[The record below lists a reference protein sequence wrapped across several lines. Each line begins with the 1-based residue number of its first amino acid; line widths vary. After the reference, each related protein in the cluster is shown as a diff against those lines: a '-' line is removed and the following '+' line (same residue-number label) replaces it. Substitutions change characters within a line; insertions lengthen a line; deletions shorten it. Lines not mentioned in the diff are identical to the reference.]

1 MKRRGFFLVFD
12 RLRLAIALALFGAA
26 AMGLAACGRAG
37 PPLPPPGPAV
47 EPAPTVQAAPPVA
60 PSASIG
66 GPVASGPTAQE
77 MAQKNGFDAF
87 GNPVA
92 PAGQKK
98 SFPLDFLLQ

>member
-1 MKRRGFFLVFD
+1 MVFD
-12 RLRLAIALALFGAA
+12 RLRLAIALALFSAA
-26 AMGLAACGRAG
+26 AVGLAACGRAG

-47 EPAPTVQAAPPVA
+47 ELAPTAQAVPPVA
-60 PSASIG
+60 PSATLG

-77 MAQKNGFDAF
+77 MAQKNGFDAY

-92 PAGQKK
+92 PTGQKK

>member
-1 MKRRGFFLVFD
+1 MFLVFD

-26 AMGLAACGRAG
+26 ALGLAACGRSG

-47 EPAPTVQAAPPVA
+47 EPAPTAQVAPPVA
-60 PSASIG
+60 PSAVLG
-66 GPVASGPTAQE
+66 EPLANGPTAQE
-77 MAQKNGFDAF
+77 TAQKNGFDAN

-92 PAGQKK
+92 PTGQKK